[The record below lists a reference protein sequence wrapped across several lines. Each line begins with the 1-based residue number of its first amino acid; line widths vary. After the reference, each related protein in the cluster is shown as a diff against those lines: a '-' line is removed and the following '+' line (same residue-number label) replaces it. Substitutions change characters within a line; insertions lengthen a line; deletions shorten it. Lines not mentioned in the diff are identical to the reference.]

1 MAKQIGVQAGQ
12 QYVKV
17 HSTRNPPPVWEVMS
31 IYSGVGSIAHAGL
44 MKLED
49 PLDRKTVSVSALLD
63 KTYYRLLRDVGADP
77 VEQDTSRVAMK
88 TKAEPM
94 LPASKPAS
102 VLSGLLRRR
111 AAANAAIQIH

>member
-1 MAKQIGVQAGQ
+1 MAKQISVRVGQ

-44 MKLED
+44 MNPAD
-49 PLDRKTVSVSALLD
+49 PLDRKTVSFSALLD
-63 KTYYRLLRDVGADP
+63 EKHYRLMSDVGADS
-77 VEQDTSRVAMK
+77 VKQDTSRGAIQ

-94 LPASKPAS
+94 LPSSKPAS
-102 VLSGLLRRR
+102 GFSGLLRRR
-111 AAANAAIQIH
+111 ATAQ